1 MSLLSPPSSKEE
13 ATTIIVRQE
22 NDETTSLYELLNEE
36 ASDREES
43 FYVDPTT
50 GYMVTT
56 SHGHWVRG
64 KGCCGSGCRHC
75 PWREEQKK
83 EELGDMEEAHT
94 LLYRGG
100 EN

>member
-1 MSLLSPPSSKEE
+1 MSSQS
-13 ATTIIVRQE
+13 IIGRQE
-22 NDETTSLYELLNEE
+22 KETTLLFRLLNEE

-43 FYVDPTT
+43 FYIDPTS

-75 PWREEQKK
+75 PWREEQQEK
-83 EELGDMEEAHT
+83 EKVKDIEETGQCSERERA
-94 LLYRGG
+94 RVK
-100 EN
+100 